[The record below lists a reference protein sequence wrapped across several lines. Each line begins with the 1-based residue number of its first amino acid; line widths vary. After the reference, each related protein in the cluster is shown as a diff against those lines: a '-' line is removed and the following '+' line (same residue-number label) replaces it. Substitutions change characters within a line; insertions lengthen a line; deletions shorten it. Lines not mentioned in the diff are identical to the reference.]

1 MAPTISSLGQPC
13 RAKNILSGRVIRNR
27 HGDGELL
34 VLASSNE
41 VAGVQLLFVDYEKD
55 TAEAFT
61 SPAGSGAWGLV
72 EVPDDRLVI
81 STHYDGKFVV
91 FDLKTMAFTQV
102 VDFPEESYIWAT
114 VIGSDGRVYGGT
126 YPNAKIAAFD
136 PSTCEVEEVGASPV
150 HNMYGSVSATIDG
163 RILCSFGRNTETNL
177 LYDPE
182 TSELGPVPADTRSG
196 VVWQDCLIVGSRA
209 YRGVTDEPIDPP
221 FPVPSSSGGEWSADP
236 VLTTE
241 EALFVSQ
248 GDAIFRYRSGES
260 ELTQMC
266 DFPARGIRLLGSSAD
281 GDLLGIR
288 GQDYVSIRPGDTEP
302 TLRPIPVQTGPRP
315 TLPFKIDGQDRIW
328 GGPIF
333 GQTLFC
339 LDTKS
344 GEFQNTNAVCDAGGE
359 VYDVTFLD
367 GKVYTA
373 SYAGGDITRY
383 DPSQP
388 WDQWNLVNPR
398 PVTKMAPDYI
408 RPIAGIWVGPGEKLY
423 SGWMAKYGTYGGAVA
438 ITDPDT
444 GETRRIENPL
454 GEQAVAG
461 LGVGERELYVG
472 TSLGANGLGEK
483 EGESP
488 SFGVIDIETGEV
500 TFSHTFEGASSV
512 SPVRYDAETGL
523 VVMGVK
529 GRPFVYDPD
538 RSGAPVEL
546 SQDVPSLRGEVA
558 APGDGHLYYG
568 NGKALFALDLKA
580 GKAEKIAG
588 LEADI
593 THVAVGADGTVY
605 VACYTKVFRVGR

>member
-1 MAPTISSLGQPC
+1 MAATVTSLGQPC
-13 RAKNILSGRVIRNR
+13 RAKNILSGRIIRNR

-41 VAGVQLLFVDYEKD
+41 VAGVQLLFVDFEND
-55 TAEAFT
+55 TAEAST

-91 FDLKTMAFTQV
+91 FDLKTMAFTEV
-102 VDFPEESYIWAT
+102 VDFPDESYIWAT

-126 YPNAKIAAFD
+126 YPGAKVAAFD
-136 PSTCEVEEVGASPV
+136 PSTCEVEEVGSSPV
-150 HNMYGSVSATIDG
+150 ENMYGSVSATIDG
-163 RILCSFGRNTETNL
+163 RVLCNFGRNTEANL
-177 LYDPE
+177 LYDPK
-182 TSELGPVPADTRSG
+182 TSKLGPVPDDVRSG
-196 VVWQDCLIVGSRA
+196 VVWQGCSIVGSTV
-209 YRGVTDEPIDPP
+209 YRGTSDEVIDPP
-221 FPVPSSSGGEWSADP
+221 FPVPPADGGEWSADP
-236 VLTTE
+236 VVTTE
-241 EALFVSQ
+241 KALFLRQ
-248 GDAIFRYRSGES
+248 GDAVYRCRAGEA
-260 ELTQMC
+260 ELTLMC
-266 DFPARGIRLLGSSAD
+266 DFPARGIRLFGHSAD
-281 GDLLGIR
+281 GNLLGMR
-288 GQDYVSIRPGDTEP
+288 GQDYVTIRPGDTEP

-339 LDTKS
+339 LDTRS
-344 GEFQNTNAVCDAGGE
+344 GEFENTNTVCDAGGE
-359 VYDVTFLD
+359 VYDVTFLE

-373 SYAGGDITRY
+373 SYAGGDITCY

-398 PVTKMAPDYI
+398 PVAKLGPDYI
-408 RPIAGIWVGPGEKLY
+408 RPIAGIWVGPGGRLY

-461 LGVGERELYVG
+461 LGVGDRDLYVG

-500 TFSHTFEGASSV
+500 TSSHTFEGASSV
-512 SPVRYDAETGL
+512 SPVRYDPETGL
-523 VVMGVK
+523 VVMAVN
-529 GRPFVYDPD
+529 GRPFVYDP
-538 RSGAPVEL
+538 GAPEPPVAL
-546 SQDVPSLRGEVA
+546 SDDVPSVRGQVA
-558 APGDGHLYYG
+558 APGDGCLYYG
-568 NGKALFALDLKA
+568 NGKELYALAIRE
-580 GKAEKIAG
+580 GKAEKIAE
-588 LEADI
+588 LADDV
-593 THVAVGADGTVY
+593 THVAVGEDGAIYLACHTEVY
-605 VACYTKVFRVGR
+605 RVAR

>member
-1 MAPTISSLGQPC
+1 MATTISSLGQPC
-13 RAKNILSGRVIRNR
+13 RAKNILSGRIIRNR

-41 VAGVQLLFVDYEKD
+41 VAGVQLLFVDFEKD

-81 STHYDGKFVV
+81 STHYDGKYVV

-102 VDFPEESYIWAT
+102 VDFPDEAYIWAT

-126 YPNAKIAAFD
+126 YPSAKIAAFD
-136 PSTCEVEEVGASPV
+136 PTTCEVEEVAASPV
-150 HNMYGSVSATIDG
+150 YNMYGRVSVTIDG
-163 RILCSFGRNTETNL
+163 RILCSFGQNTETSL
-177 LYDPE
+177 LFDPG
-182 TSELGPVPADTRSG
+182 TSELGPVPDDARSG
-196 VVWQDCLIVGSRA
+196 AVWQGCSIVGSTV
-209 YRGVTDEPIDPP
+209 YRGTTSEEIDPP
-221 FPVPSSSGGEWSADP
+221 FPVPSADGGEWSADP
-236 VLTTE
+236 VLSTE
-241 EALFVSQ
+241 EALFLRQ
-248 GDAIFRYRSGES
+248 GDAVYRYRSGDA
-260 ELTQMC
+260 ELTLMC
-266 DFPARGIRLLGSSAD
+266 DYPSRGIRLFGSSAD
-281 GDLLGIR
+281 GNLLGIR
-288 GQDYVSIRPGDTEP
+288 GQDYVVIEPGSKEP

-315 TLPFKIDGQDRIW
+315 TLPFKIDAQDWIW

-339 LDTKS
+339 LDTQS
-344 GEFQNTNAVCDAGGE
+344 GEFENTNTVCDAGGE

-373 SYAGGDITRY
+373 SYSGGDIACY
-383 DPSQP
+383 DPSRP
-388 WDQWNLVNPR
+388 WDQWNHLNPR
-398 PVTKMAPDYI
+398 PLAKLGPDYI
-408 RPIAGIWVGPGEKLY
+408 RPIAGIWVGSGDKLY

-438 ITDPDT
+438 ITDPGT

-461 LGVGERELYVG
+461 LGVGERDLFVG

-488 SFGVIDIETGEV
+488 SFGVIDIETGEA
-500 TFSHTFEGASSV
+500 TFRHTFEGASSV

-529 GRPFVYDPD
+529 GRALVFDPD
-538 RSGAPVEL
+538 NPGTPVEL
-546 SQDVPSLRGEVA
+546 SEDVPDLRGEVA

-568 NGKALFALDLKA
+568 NGKALYALDLKE
-580 GKAEKIAG
+580 GKAEKIAE
-588 LEADI
+588 LAADI
-593 THVAVGADGTVY
+593 THVAVGTDGSIY
-605 VACYTKVFRVGR
+605 VACYTEVFGVGR